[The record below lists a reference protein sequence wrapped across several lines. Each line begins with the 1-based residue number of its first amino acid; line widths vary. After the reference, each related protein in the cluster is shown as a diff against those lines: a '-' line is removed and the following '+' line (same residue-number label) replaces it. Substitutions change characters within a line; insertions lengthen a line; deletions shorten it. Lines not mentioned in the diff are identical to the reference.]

1 VDGAD
6 TEETMEQADE
16 ILRLLAE
23 IRDLQ
28 REHLAE
34 YRRISAEVIRMN
46 KASSEKAIAQYTAN
60 LKIWKAMTWGIFI
73 LIAVCVAAN
82 LFMLLHMAGGR

>member
-1 VDGAD
+1 
-6 TEETMEQADE
+6 MEQSDE

-34 YRRISAEVIRMN
+34 YKRISEEVIRYN
-46 KASSEKAIAQYTAN
+46 QAASERTSAQYKASLKLAQAS
-60 LKIWKAMTWGIFI
+60 TWGIFI
-73 LIAVCVAAN
+73 LIAVCVSAN
-82 LFMLLHMAGGR
+82 LFVLLRLAGGR

>member
-1 VDGAD
+1 
-6 TEETMEQADE
+6 MEQSDE

-34 YRRISAEVIRMN
+34 YQRISDEVLQYDR
-46 KASSEKAIAQYTAN
+46 AASEKANAQYKAS
-60 LKIWKAMTWGIFI
+60 LKAAQASTWGIFI
-73 LIAVCVAAN
+73 LIALCVSAN
-82 LFMLLHMAGGR
+82 LFVLVRLTGGR

>member
-1 VDGAD
+1 
-6 TEETMEQADE
+6 MEQSDE

-34 YRRISAEVIRMN
+34 YKRISEEAIRIN
-46 KASSEKAIAQYTAN
+46 SVASERASAQYRAS
-60 LKIWKAMTWGIFI
+60 LKSAQVSTWGVFI
-73 LIAVCVAAN
+73 LIAVCVGAN
-82 LFMLLHMAGGR
+82 LFMLFHMAWAR

>member
-1 VDGAD
+1 
-6 TEETMEQADE
+6 MEQSDE
-16 ILRLLAE
+16 ILGLLAE

-34 YRRISAEVIRMN
+34 YQRISEEALQMN
-46 KASSEKAIAQYTAN
+46 RVASEKANAPYRASLQYARAWWWAI
-60 LKIWKAMTWGIFI
+60 LI
-73 LIAVCVAAN
+73 LIAVCIGAN

>member
-1 VDGAD
+1 
-6 TEETMEQADE
+6 MEHSEE

-34 YRRISAEVIRMN
+34 YKRISEEVLQANRV
-46 KASSEKAIAQYTAN
+46 ASEKASVQYRASLKSAQA
-60 LKIWKAMTWGIFI
+60 LWLAILI
-73 LIAVCVAAN
+73 LIAVCVGAN
-82 LFMLLHMAGGR
+82 LFVLVHVAGGR

>member
-1 VDGAD
+1 
-6 TEETMEQADE
+6 MEQSDE

-34 YRRISAEVIRMN
+34 YQRISAEVLQYNR
-46 KASSEKAIAQYTAN
+46 AASEKANAQYKAS
-60 LKIWKAMTWGIFI
+60 LKSAQASTWGIFI
-73 LIAVCVAAN
+73 LIALCVGAN
-82 LFMLLHMAGGR
+82 LFVLVRLAGGR

>member
-1 VDGAD
+1 
-6 TEETMEQADE
+6 MEQSDE

-34 YRRISAEVIRMN
+34 YQRISEEVLQYNR
-46 KASSEKAIAQYTAN
+46 AASEKASAQYKGAVAPVPRIMRQLRLPPGLYMLESPSGGTPS
-60 LKIWKAMTWGIFI
+60 
-73 LIAVCVAAN
+73 IASRIDTPPSRP
-82 LFMLLHMAGGR
+82 H